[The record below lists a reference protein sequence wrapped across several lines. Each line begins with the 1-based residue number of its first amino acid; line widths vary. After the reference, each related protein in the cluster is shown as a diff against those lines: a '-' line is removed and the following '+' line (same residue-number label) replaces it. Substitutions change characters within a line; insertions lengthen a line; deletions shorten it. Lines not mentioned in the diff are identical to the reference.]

1 MTMTIGHHPKHVV
14 TVARTCNAIFM
25 AIKLMEAYCAGNAW
39 KEDSKMK
46 LDCRRVSTKSDNLGL
61 RFKKS

>member
-46 LDCRRVSTKSDNLGL
+46 LDCKNVSYKV
-61 RFKKS
+61 R